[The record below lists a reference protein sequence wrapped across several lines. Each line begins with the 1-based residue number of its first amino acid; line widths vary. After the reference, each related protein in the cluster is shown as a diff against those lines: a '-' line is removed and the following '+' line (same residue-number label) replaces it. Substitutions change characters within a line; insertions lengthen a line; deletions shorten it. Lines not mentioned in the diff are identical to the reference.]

1 MPAGVAAITA
11 LANLTLGSSATTV
24 TFSSISGSYK
34 DLRLVIQ
41 ANTASG
47 SAQILVRL
55 NSDSTTGN
63 YFYHYM
69 YGSGGAVYSAE
80 GSPNPTAG
88 GSLYVTQMNSSTS
101 GNSVVTL
108 DLMDYSA
115 TDKHKVGLS
124 RGNSTTDATDA
135 SVTRWASNS
144 AVTTVMV
151 YLYGGASF
159 ATGSTFALYG
169 VSA

>member
-1 MPAGVAAITA
+1 MPAGVSAITA

-24 TFSSISGSYK
+24 TFSSISGLYK
-34 DLRLVIQ
+34 DLKLVVS

-55 NSDSTTGN
+55 NSDATTGN
-63 YFYHYM
+63 YLWTYM
-69 YGSGGAVYSAE
+69 YGSGSVVYSDA
-80 GSPNPTAG
+80 GNPNPTAG
-88 GSLYVTQMNSSTS
+88 GSLYVTQINTATT
-101 GNSVVTL
+101 GNSIVTM
-108 DLMDYSA
+108 DLFDYSA
-115 TDKHKVGLS
+115 TNKHKVALS
-124 RGNSTTDATDA
+124 RGNLASAGTDA
-135 SVTRWASNS
+135 SSTRWASNS

-159 ATGSTFALYG
+159 AAGSTFALYG